1 MAFLQATKQKIY
13 YIYWIDNQIESQ
25 TALFFQKGSAI
36 MYQLSLPLVGLHTLT
51 GEFLNAQ
58 YREATKH
65 LSRSEDLTQKQQ
77 QRMDLA
83 FQGKRLDFLPIDVDT
98 RWWFAEHYHD
108 GTLESA
114 VQDCDLDKI
123 LMCSPLAAVPPAI
136 EPIPGIEIKEHWE
149 GEPVRY
155 QNGGYPG
162 RKRSVTIHTPVGSV
176 TAAEA
181 YASRSFGIVEYPVK
195 EVEDLQVVR
204 YIYEQRAQHAKAV
217 SSAADWCA
225 PLTPIQTLI
234 VQLAGIET
242 TSFLLADEP
251 EETEAFMDF
260 LDEVH
265 RPVIEFLAKERK
277 MVFSVENYSADNSS
291 GYFDQYLGPQL
302 QRRSQIA
309 QKYGA
314 DLGVHHDGKLQ
325 PLFGRL
331 QEVGVTYA
339 NGITAAPS
347 GDVELEDIRA
357 IAGDRMVL
365 KDIIPQSIFMDSY
378 DIGAF
383 KEYIAR
389 AAELFRA
396 DHRVILGIGDMLP
409 CTSDLKRL
417 EIMVDMITKLTR

>member
-1 MAFLQATKQKIY
+1 
-13 YIYWIDNQIESQ
+13 
-25 TALFFQKGSAI
+25 
-36 MYQLSLPLVGLHTLT
+36 
-51 GEFLNAQ
+51 
-58 YREATKH
+58 
-65 LSRSEDLTQKQQ
+65 
-77 QRMDLA
+77 
-83 FQGKRLDFLPIDVDT
+83 
-98 RWWFAEHYHD
+98 
-108 GTLESA
+108 
-114 VQDCDLDKI
+114 
-123 LMCSPLAAVPPAI
+123 
-136 EPIPGIEIKEHWE
+136 
-149 GEPVRY
+149 
-155 QNGGYPG
+155 
-162 RKRSVTIHTPVGSV
+162 
-176 TAAEA
+176 
-181 YASRSFGIVEYPVK
+181 
-195 EVEDLQVVR
+195 
-204 YIYEQRAQHAKAV
+204 
-217 SSAADWCA
+217 
-225 PLTPIQTLI
+225 
-234 VQLAGIET
+234 
-242 TSFLLADEP
+242 
-251 EETEAFMDF
+251 
-260 LDEVH
+260 
-265 RPVIEFLAKERK
+265 

-291 GYFDQYLGPQL
+291 GYFDQYLSPQL